1 MSTLSLAQP
10 VKTVSLP
17 RNVTAICPDGCGAEL
32 VFLGNARLTTCYCP
46 KCMGGGQVSQCV
58 DLLITWLSRKAAGL
72 EVRH

>member
-1 MSTLSLAQP
+1 MSTNIVPQT

-46 KCMGGGQVSQCV
+46 ECQGGGQVSQCV
-58 DLLITWLSRKAAGL
+58 DLLITWFSRKGADR
-72 EVRH
+72 VH

>member
-46 KCMGGGQVSQCV
+46 ECMGGGQVSQCV
-58 DLLITWLSRKAAGL
+58 DLLITWASQKGAGR
-72 EVRH
+72 VH